1 MSLLLDALKKA
12 AQDKQKSTT
21 PGGDDVP
28 TARPQTDDEIE
39 LELHLQEQD
48 DAEPEPTIAEPEPD
62 NSTLLIEDGHEA
74 IRPRGHFSEDL
85 PTLSE
90 KPQPPA
96 GGIEDHVEPSPL
108 DVDAIERASDDH
120 DQVVP
125 PTEAVVNES
134 PVQAEAEPTPDDS
147 VDEAPAPAAKI
158 TPPPVAPSKETDTRA
173 SASRAALDMMIHK
186 SRHATERRNR
196 RLRNLGILVFL
207 FFLLVGGS
215 YFYYDSRQ
223 QIAEVRQRQSQVTP
237 VQHPQPVQ
245 AEPTREVVEEVS
257 TPTQKT
263 VAQVAH
269 PEPIQAVSVSSAAP
283 LKPPV
288 QTRPDSRPAPPA
300 KTMEISRKQVEDPLH
315 LLLSRAFRSFNA
327 GQYDAAAEL
336 YRQVLQREASN
347 RDALLGVAAVA
358 MKRQQYAQARARY
371 TQLLMLDP
379 KDSVARAG
387 LSAIDQDVRSESSI
401 KFMLREQPDAA
412 HLHFALGALYAEQQ
426 RWPEAQQSFFDAW
439 AVDKQNA
446 DYAYNLAVSLDQLG
460 KYQQALPIYRQAL
473 QLAGRQTVEFSTAAV
488 QARIDQLGR
497 LDHE

>member
-21 PGGDDVP
+21 PDDDAA
-28 TARPQTDDEIE
+28 ARPQTGDDEIE

-48 DAEPEPTIAEPEPD
+48 E
-62 NSTLLIEDGHEA
+62 STPATAIDEADSDDSALLIEDGHEA
-74 IRPRGHFSEDL
+74 IRPRGEFSEDL

-96 GGIEDHVEPSPL
+96 DGIKAL
-108 DVDAIERASDDH
+108 DTPPAIDADAIELASDEND
-120 DQVVP
+120 
-125 PTEAVVNES
+125 E
-134 PVQAEAEPTPDDS
+134 PVPDDAP
-147 VDEAPAPAAKI
+147 VEHEVARNPADVTDDEVTTPATEM
-158 TPPPVAPSKETDTRA
+158 TPPPGEPAKPADTP
-173 SASRAALDMMIHK
+173 ASRAALDMMIHK

-196 RLRNLGILVFL
+196 RLRDLGILVFL

-223 QIAEVRQRQSQVTP
+223 QIAEVRKRQPQATP
-237 VQHPQPVQ
+237 VQHPAPEQDASSREAINEPPAPANQPALQ
-245 AEPTREVVEEVS
+245 ASHSEPKQTAS
-257 TPTQKT
+257 ASS
-263 VAQVAH
+263 VAPPQPAVKAR
-269 PEPIQAVSVSSAAP
+269 PEPR
-283 LKPPV
+283 
-288 QTRPDSRPAPPA
+288 TAPPA
-300 KTMEISRKQVEDPLH
+300 RTMEITRKQVEDPLR
-315 LLLSRAFRSFNA
+315 LLLSRAYRSFNA
-327 GQYDAAAEL
+327 GQYDAADEL
-336 YRQVLQREASN
+336 YRRVLQREASN

-371 TQLLMLDP
+371 IQLLMLDP

-387 LSAIDQDVRSESSI
+387 LSAVDQDVGSESSI

-412 HLHFALGALYAEQQ
+412 HLHFALGALYADQQ
-426 RWPEAQQSFFDAW
+426 RWPDAQQSFFNAW

-460 KYQQALPIYRQAL
+460 KYQQALPIYREAL

-488 QARIDQLGR
+488 QTRIDQLGR